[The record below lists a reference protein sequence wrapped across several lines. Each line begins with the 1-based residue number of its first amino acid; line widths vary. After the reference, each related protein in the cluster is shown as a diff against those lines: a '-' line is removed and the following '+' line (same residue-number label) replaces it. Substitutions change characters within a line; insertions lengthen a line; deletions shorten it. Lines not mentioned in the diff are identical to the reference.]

1 MWHHAAIHDKMI
13 YYSLFCYGT
22 NYDQVYDLDTKIEN
36 YRIVTGIKN
45 THQSHQQSIKN
56 LSEGI

>member
-1 MWHHAAIHDKMI
+1 MI